1 MGTVSIGLNP
11 NLLIHWTLINS
22 LKAIFECGH
31 ILQCLWLGTEPMDF
45 EKPKSIYKI
54 TGFLF
59 FAHGREVSSIPWN
72 SLHVSV
78 LSPKERS
85 PIW

>member
-1 MGTVSIGLNP
+1 
-11 NLLIHWTLINS
+11 
-22 LKAIFECGH
+22 
-31 ILQCLWLGTEPMDF
+31 MDF
-45 EKPKSIYKI
+45 EKPKSMYKI

-59 FAHGREVSSIPWN
+59 FAHGREVSSISWN